1 MKTHFALAFASLAL
15 APVPA
20 LAETQDEQN
29 ACMNDAFSVCG
40 HAIPDRDRAGG
51 LPRPEQCRAV
61 MQRYAKPNQPTVV
74 GRANQPAAG
83 ARTKL
88 STRD

>member
-1 MKTHFALAFASLAL
+1 LIGVRLTNDPQLAAHGGDLMRTHFALAFALLAL

-40 HAIPDRDRAGG
+40 HAIPDRHR
-51 LPRPEQCRAV
+51 
-61 MQRYAKPNQPTVV
+61 V
-74 GRANQPAAG
+74 GACLAQNIHRISGPAA
-83 ARTKL
+83 L
-88 STRD
+88 